1 MHQNWTC
8 TNLVEGKFNISFEE
22 EIGWVQGLASC
33 WVLTM
38 WFVLWDK
45 STGFDLILSLI
56 KAFIEHQIWSQRM
69 AANFS
74 SEFNPWSLEE
84 EYNHTLIQSSMGIN
98 FLDAKFRGHCR
109 VAPNYSSKWAL
120 KEYMLMGTS
129 VLQWGTR
136 DII

>member
-1 MHQNWTC
+1 
-8 TNLVEGKFNISFEE
+8 
-22 EIGWVQGLASC
+22 
-33 WVLTM
+33 
-38 WFVLWDK
+38 
-45 STGFDLILSLI
+45 
-56 KAFIEHQIWSQRM
+56 M

>member
-1 MHQNWTC
+1 
-8 TNLVEGKFNISFEE
+8 
-22 EIGWVQGLASC
+22 
-33 WVLTM
+33 
-38 WFVLWDK
+38 
-45 STGFDLILSLI
+45 
-56 KAFIEHQIWSQRM
+56 M

-74 SEFNPWSLEE
+74 SVFNPWSLEE

-129 VLQWGTR
+129 VLQWWTR
-136 DII
+136 DIRYAEVLVDGDFHLKGFPRFFSKEEI

>member
-1 MHQNWTC
+1 M
-8 TNLVEGKFNISFEE
+8 
-22 EIGWVQGLASC
+22 
-33 WVLTM
+33 
-38 WFVLWDK
+38 
-45 STGFDLILSLI
+45 ILSLI

-120 KEYMLMGTS
+120 KEYMLMGT
-129 VLQWGTR
+129 VR
-136 DII
+136 DIY